1 VRGADGDG
9 SFIWN
14 MVTLLVSRML
24 LRLRALDRDTV
35 ALPTLKLTTS
45 RLEAVE
51 SPYRRSFGPAARS
64 FSGLNEGWEMKSH
77 TSSHGEVQVGRVDF
91 MIADR

>member
-51 SPYRRSFGPAARS
+51 SPYRRSF
-64 FSGLNEGWEMKSH
+64 SGLNEGWEMKSH